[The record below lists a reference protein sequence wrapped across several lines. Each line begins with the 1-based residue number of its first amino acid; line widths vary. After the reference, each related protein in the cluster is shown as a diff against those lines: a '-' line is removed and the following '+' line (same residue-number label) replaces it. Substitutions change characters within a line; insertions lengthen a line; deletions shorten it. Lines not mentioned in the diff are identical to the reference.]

1 MTRKI
6 FASLILVSVILI
18 TNTSVFSAD
27 LKKHERLF
35 TEEYSRVF
43 DATVAVLTENGFG
56 THPHKKMKVK
66 KEKGRIKTP
75 EWRYFKI
82 WSAKPV
88 VEKQYKD
95 SYKVKVKEI
104 EIEVAQPAAEK
115 KADEAPATDA
125 APAATPETAPTE
137 AVPADG
143 TVVTEAAPAPIPTI
157 KKVKVAIKRK
167 FLVHNDATR
176 KWDKGDPAKENAGF
190 SIEVLFA
197 AIQEKLD
204 KEPNPAVDITKQLN
218 LNITPPPIDR
228 VVRP

>member
-6 FASLILVSVILI
+6 FASLLLVSVIFT
-18 TNTSVFSAD
+18 TNTSVFSAE
-27 LKKHERLF
+27 LKNHERLF

-43 DATVAVLTENGFG
+43 DATVAVLTEKGFG

-104 EIEVAQPAAEK
+104 EVEVAQPAAEK
-115 KADEAPATDA
+115 KTDEAPATDA
-125 APAATPETAPTE
+125 APAATPETAP
-137 AVPADG
+137 
-143 TVVTEAAPAPIPTI
+143 TEAAPAPIPTI

-176 KWDKGDPAKENAGF
+176 KWDKGDPAKENAGY
-190 SIEVLFA
+190 SIEDLFA

-204 KEPNPAVDITKQLN
+204 KEPNPAVDITKQVN